1 MKANKFTK
9 KMFEFV
15 SNELFIL
22 VYKEV
27 HSFFN
32 ICLNLSTAATGLC
45 LHSQFYLFIY
55 FKKKNLYIYIY

>member
-27 HSFFN
+27 HSSFN
-32 ICLNLSTAATGLC
+32 ICLNLSTAATGLLYPNTC
-45 LHSQFYLFIY
+45 YILP
-55 FKKKNLYIYIY
+55 KKHQK